1 MKVRNFFAHRLH
13 TQRSTARRSAAA
25 LTALFAAGALVLSA
39 CGTSSTQT
47 GIGGSQSSSNSSHSS
62 VSATPTKGGTLTV
75 LTSQSSL
82 SLDPATSQSL
92 PTTTTGLVHRR
103 LTTWKVTKG
112 KTTVVPDLA
121 TSTGTP
127 SQQGKVW
134 TYHLKKGL
142 RFSNG
147 QPITSQDVKWG
158 IERSFADSFTGGLS
172 YHKQLLQ
179 GAQNYHGPFS
189 GQQLSSIETPDDS
202 TIIFHLNS
210 PFGAWPWV
218 TSLISFAPVPR
229 GQGSQ
234 KSYGNQ
240 PVASGPYQVQSNSA
254 GRELVL
260 TRNKYWKASTDSI
273 RKAYPDRIIYRM
285 GQDDTVAAQQIM
297 QGANG
302 GDTSILGEFV
312 PPAQLAQAQAN
323 PQYSQ
328 LLTTSGDG
336 ALEYL
341 AINTRTITN
350 RTAREAILWATDR
363 AGYRTAAGGSIAGS
377 YATTLITAGISG
389 RQKYD
394 LYHVP
399 VGGDPAHARQLLKK
413 AHITLPTLKMV
424 IPQSR
429 TEQASAIQ
437 SSLKKASINVRIQ
450 VLDSEV
456 YSDTV
461 TNNQGDYDL
470 TIASWQ
476 PDFPSAYANIAP
488 LFSSSMISGGNQNIS
503 RYSNRTVDDLITR
516 ATQTVDPAA
525 AGKIWAQA
533 DRRIMQDIPV
543 VPLIYSHNTFIHGSR
558 VAGFDIGSFPAYPDY
573 LTMGLTKD

>member
-1 MKVRNFFAHRLH
+1 MAFHYFFAHRLH
-13 TQRSTARRSAAA
+13 GKRGSVRHASVA
-25 LTALFAAGALVLSA
+25 LATLFAATALVLSG
-39 CGTSSTQT
+39 CGSRTSQT
-47 GIGGSQSSSNSSHSS
+47 GIGASPSSSPNTSA
-62 VSATPTKGGTLTV
+62 SATPMKGGTLTV

-103 LTTWKVTKG
+103 LTTWKISHG

-121 TSTGTP
+121 TTTGTP
-127 SQQGKVW
+127 SDHGAVW
-134 TYHLKKGL
+134 TFHLKKGL

-147 QPITSQDVKWG
+147 KPITSQDVKWG
-158 IERSFADSFTGGLS
+158 IERSFSDTFTGGLS
-172 YHKQLLQ
+172 YHKQLLA
-179 GAQNYHGPFS
+179 GAANYHGPFS
-189 GQQLSSIETPDDS
+189 GQQLNSIETPNDS

-218 TSLISFAPVPR
+218 ASLISFAPVPR
-229 GQGSQ
+229 GDGTQ
-234 KSYGNQ
+234 KSYGNH
-240 PVASGPYQVQSNSA
+240 PVTSGPYQVQSNSP

-260 TRNKYWKASTDSI
+260 TRNPYWKASTDSV
-273 RKAYPDRIIYRM
+273 RKAYPNRIVYRM

-297 QGANG
+297 QGVNG

-328 LLTTSGDG
+328 LLVTSGDG
-336 ALEYL
+336 ALEYI
-341 AINTRTITN
+341 AINTRHIRN
-350 RTAREAILWATDR
+350 LAVRQAILWATDR
-363 AGYRTAAGGSIAGS
+363 AGYRTAAGGAIAGN
-377 YATTLITAGISG
+377 YATTLITPGIAG

-399 VGGDPAHARQLLKK
+399 TGGDPARARAILKR
-413 AHITLPTLKMV
+413 AHVTVPTLKMV
-424 IPQSR
+424 IQQNK

-437 SSLKKASINVRIQ
+437 SSLKKAGINVRIQ
-450 VLDSEV
+450 VLDSGV

-461 TNNQGDYDL
+461 TNNQGNYDL

-476 PDFPSAYANIAP
+476 PDFPDAYANLAP
-488 LFSSSMISGGNQNIS
+488 LFSSSMIGNGNQNMS
-503 RYSNRTVDDLITR
+503 RYSNRAVDALMTQ
-516 ATQTVDPAA
+516 ATQTVDQKA
-525 AGKIWAQA
+525 AGKLWAQA
-533 DRRIMQDIPV
+533 DQRIMHDIPV

-558 VAGFDIGSFPAYPDY
+558 VAGFDIGNFPAYPDY
-573 LTMGLTKD
+573 LTMGLTRD